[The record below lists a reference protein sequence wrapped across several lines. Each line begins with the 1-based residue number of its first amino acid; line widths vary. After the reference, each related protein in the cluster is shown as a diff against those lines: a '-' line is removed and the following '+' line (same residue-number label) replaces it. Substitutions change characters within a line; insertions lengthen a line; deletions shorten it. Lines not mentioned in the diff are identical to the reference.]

1 MSEFPAHWDFK
12 AIGEFSSRVRRKNT
26 GGECQD
32 PMTIS
37 AVDGLVSQR
46 DYFNKIVA
54 SKNTEGYTL
63 LHRNDFAYN
72 KSYSD
77 GYPVG
82 AARRLKAKDKGIV
95 SPLYICFELDGE
107 QIDLQFADH
116 LFDSDWF
123 VQAIFGIAKE
133 GARSHGLLN
142 IGIEEFFSAQLP
154 VPPLPEQKKIAEIL
168 FGIDNLIAVTNSRMT
183 SEQHLRAGLLEEMI
197 NEKRTFL
204 KLDSVASRVSG
215 HTPSKSNPEYWNGGI
230 PWISLSDTAKLDKR
244 YIGDTAKEI
253 SEQGIH
259 NSSAVLHPAGLVVL
273 SRDARVGCSAI
284 TTKKMAVSQHFI
296 GWICSEQLLNRYLY
310 YLLQKWK
317 NKFEA
322 IAMGSTIP
330 TIGVP
335 FFRDLGIPVPPIEEQ
350 RRIADTI
357 ESVDC
362 HIEEL
367 RQRIDCLQN
376 LKSAVASDLLS
387 GRKRV
392 SI

>member
-1 MSEFPAHWDFK
+1 MSEYPSEWKVLPLGEVAEVVGGGTPSRDTAAFWGDDHYWITPSEVV
-12 AIGEFSSRVRRKNT
+12 AIDGKTACRSKERISDLGLASSGAKLHPPGT
-26 GGECQD
+26 IL
-32 PMTIS
+32 MTS
-37 AVDGLVSQR
+37 R
-46 DYFNKIVA
+46 A
-54 SKNTEGYTL
+54 SIGFAAIATEE
-63 LHRNDFAYN
+63 
-72 KSYSD
+72 
-77 GYPVG
+77 
-82 AARRLKAKDKGIV
+82 
-95 SPLYICFELDGE
+95 ICTNQGFQSLRCGKELDNWFALH
-107 QIDLQFADH
+107 QIRHRRAELQQLAAGSTF
-116 LFDSDWF
+116 LEVSGSNVRSFPF
-123 VQAIFGIAKE
+123 V
-133 GARSHGLLN
+133 
-142 IGIEEFFSAQLP
+142 

-168 FGIDNLIAVTNSRMT
+168 SGIDNLIAATNSRMT

-215 HTPSKSNPEYWNGGI
+215 HTPSKSNPGYWNGGI

-244 YIGDTAKEI
+244 YIGNTAKEI
-253 SEQGIH
+253 SEQGIQ

-310 YLLQKWK
+310 YVLQKWK

-335 FFRDLGIPVPPIEEQ
+335 FFRDLEIPLPPMDEQ
-350 RRIADTI
+350 QRIADTI

-376 LKSAVASDLLS
+376 LKSAVASDILS

-392 SI
+392 GV

>member
-1 MSEFPAHWDFK
+1 MTRNAK
-12 AIGEFSSRVRRKNT
+12 IGEFLKESRIPGSTGSTAKKITVKLYGKGVFAKQENRPGSENTSYYKRKA
-26 GGECQD
+26 GQF
-32 PMTIS
+32 I
-37 AVDGLVSQR
+37 
-46 DYFNKIVA
+46 Y
-54 SKNTEGYTL
+54 SKL
-63 LHRNDFAYN
+63 DFLNGAFGIIPEAL
-72 KSYSD
+72 D
-77 GYPVG
+77 GYESTVDLPCFDFISSEVSPEWFLQFVSRSDFYSYQG
-82 AARRLKAKDKGIV
+82 GLGNGGRKARRI
-95 SPLYICFELDGE
+95 SPDDFLDLE
-107 QIDLQFADH
+107 
-116 LFDSDWF
+116 
-123 VQAIFGIAKE
+123 
-133 GARSHGLLN
+133 
-142 IGIEEFFSAQLP
+142 IEI
-154 VPPLPEQKKIAEIL
+154 PPLPEQKKIAEIL
-168 FGIDNLIAVTNSRMT
+168 SGIDNLIAVTNSRMT

-197 NEKRTFL
+197 NEKRIFL

-215 HTPSKSNPEYWNGGI
+215 HTPSKSNPGYWNGGI
-230 PWISLSDTAKLDKR
+230 PWISLSDTAKLDQR
-244 YIGDTAKEI
+244 YIDNTAKEI
-253 SEQGIH
+253 SEQGIQ

-296 GWICSEQLLNRYLY
+296 GWICSDQLLNRYLY
-310 YLLQKWK
+310 YVLQKWK

-335 FFRDLGIPVPPIEEQ
+335 FFRDLEIPLPPIDEQ

-376 LKSAVASDLLS
+376 LKSAVAIDLLS